1 MPILNARSAIIIT
14 PRRTGSLDH
23 VSFHS
28 PDRFDSRVDEFW
40 KLIGEIWRYHMEDIS
55 ILLLLRLF
63 LLSFHFISFF
73 FIYYLE
79 VSFKSLLLKVGIR
92 QKEAAHGLTG
102 WILG

>member
-1 MPILNARSAIIIT
+1 
-14 PRRTGSLDH
+14 
-23 VSFHS
+23 
-28 PDRFDSRVDEFW
+28 
-40 KLIGEIWRYHMEDIS
+40 MEDIS

-92 QKEAAHGLTG
+92 QKEAAYGLTG